1 VASVHPGSERH
12 IDLLHVD
19 WPGRDEGDIARKWTR
34 VVPLH
39 LDLTPTPA
47 GGQDTLTPGAYEI
60 SVELRARN
68 ADAIRYVID
77 VVWDGAWS
85 GKAAMWEHLRVE
97 SPRKV
102 R

>member
-1 VASVHPGSERH
+1 
-12 IDLLHVD
+12 
-19 WPGRDEGDIARKWTR
+19 
-34 VVPLH
+34 
-39 LDLTPTPA
+39 
-47 GGQDTLTPGAYEI
+47 
-60 SVELRARN
+60 VELRARN

-97 SPRKV
+97 SPRKA